1 MDAKFR
7 SEVRFLD
14 SWSRALRLHQ
24 WAKNFL
30 VFVPLIAAHK
40 VQHTELL
47 MPAMLAFLCFGL
59 AASSAY
65 VLNDFLDLDADRKH
79 PYKRDRPFAAGEL
92 SLAHGGVVA
101 FVLSLTAMVIAA
113 MSLPP
118 AFVAVL
124 AAYLALTTLYS
135 AYLKRFA
142 LLDVL
147 TLAGLYTLRI
157 IGGGAAVDVPVS
169 FWLLAFSI
177 FLFLSLAVVK
187 RVTELLA
194 VRNAGDHSP
203 AGRGYTVDDLPV
215 MRSLGIASGY
225 ISVLVL
231 ALYINS
237 PASQVLYRRPEV
249 IWLLCPLL
257 LYWISRVWLLASRD
271 AMHDD
276 PIVFAA
282 FDRVSWIVLA
292 LGAAVAWTAS

>member
-40 VQHTELL
+40 VQHAELL

-124 AAYLALTTLYS
+124 AHRWGS
-135 AYLKRFA
+135 
-142 LLDVL
+142 
-147 TLAGLYTLRI
+147 
-157 IGGGAAVDVPVS
+157 GG
-169 FWLLAFSI
+169 
-177 FLFLSLAVVK
+177 
-187 RVTELLA
+187 R
-194 VRNAGDHSP
+194 
-203 AGRGYTVDDLPV
+203 
-215 MRSLGIASGY
+215 RSG
-225 ISVLVL
+225 
-231 ALYINS
+231 
-237 PASQVLYRRPEV
+237 
-249 IWLLCPLL
+249 
-257 LYWISRVWLLASRD
+257 
-271 AMHDD
+271 
-276 PIVFAA
+276 
-282 FDRVSWIVLA
+282 IVLA
-292 LGAAVAWTAS
+292 TGVLHLPVSEPRRGQARDRIACGPQCRRPLSGRSRLYGGRSTGDAIARHCQRLYQRTRPGLVH

>member
-40 VQHTELL
+40 VQHAELL

-142 LLDVL
+142 LLDIL
-147 TLAGLYTLRI
+147 TL
-157 IGGGAAVDVPVS
+157 
-169 FWLLAFSI
+169 
-177 FLFLSLAVVK
+177 
-187 RVTELLA
+187 TELLA